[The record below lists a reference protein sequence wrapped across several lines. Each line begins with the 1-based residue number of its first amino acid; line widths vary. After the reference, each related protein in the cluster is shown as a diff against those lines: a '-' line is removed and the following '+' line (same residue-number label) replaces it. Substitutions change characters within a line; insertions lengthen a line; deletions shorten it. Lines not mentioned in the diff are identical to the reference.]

1 VEMETTMKRAGAFAF
16 ALAILAG
23 LTQSASAQWVRTYHA
38 PVVVSSQPVFA
49 APPQTVFMAPPQPV
63 FVSPA
68 PVTRVYRPVT
78 VMYQPTTVVT
88 TRNRPILGGTVV
100 RTRPGVRRVIY

>member
-1 VEMETTMKRAGAFAF
+1 MKHATCFAF
-16 ALAILAG
+16 ALVLFIGLA
-23 LTQSASAQWVRTYHA
+23 QSAEAQWVRTYHA
-38 PVVVSSQPVFA
+38 PVLVSPQPVFVA
-49 APPQTVFMAPPQPV
+49 PQPQV

-100 RTRPGVRRVIY
+100 RTRPGYRRVVF

>member
-1 VEMETTMKRAGAFAF
+1 METTIMKRALTFVFVVGMF
-16 ALAILAG
+16 AG
-23 LTQSASAQWVRTYHA
+23 LASIANAQWVRTYHA
-38 PVVVSSQPVFA
+38 PVVVSPQPVF
-49 APPQTVFMAPPQPV
+49 VAPPQPV

-78 VMYQPTTVVT
+78 VMYKPTTVVT

>member
-1 VEMETTMKRAGAFAF
+1 METTIMKRALTFAF
-16 ALAILAG
+16 AATMFAG
-23 LTQSASAQWVRTYHA
+23 LAPMANGQWVRTYHA
-38 PVVVSSQPVFA
+38 PVVVSPQPVFA
-49 APPQTVFMAPPQPV
+49 APPQTVFMPPPQPV

>member
-1 VEMETTMKRAGAFAF
+1 METTIMKRALTFAF
-16 ALAILAG
+16 ALMTFAG
-23 LTQSASAQWVRTYHA
+23 LAQGASAQWVRTYHA
-38 PVVVSSQPVFA
+38 PAFVSPQPVFV
-49 APPQTVFMAPPQPV
+49 APQPVVVAPQPV

-100 RTRPGVRRVIY
+100 RTRPGYRRVVF